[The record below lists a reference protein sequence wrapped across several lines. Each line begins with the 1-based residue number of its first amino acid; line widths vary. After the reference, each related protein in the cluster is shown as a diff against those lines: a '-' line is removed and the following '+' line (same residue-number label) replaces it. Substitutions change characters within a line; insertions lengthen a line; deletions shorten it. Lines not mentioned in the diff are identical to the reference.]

1 MSTFKSPIERADEV
15 LRELEGPPAEPTE
28 KKQDE
33 VQEPEPKP
41 EVESSQGQQEEGPK
55 SEAGDEPAPKPK
67 PVEDENSVTYKQ
79 RWEAL
84 KGAFAGKNKEVAHL
98 QNTVQELTGR
108 LKELEERQAPI
119 EPSKEQL
126 SEHLKWMATEYG
138 DEYADMLTKLSEDI
152 SRSVVKRELAEQNKV
167 YDKKIEEATQS
178 SLEMKRQQFALGL
191 DQNAPG
197 WKKLLDAEEFNNW
210 LDYTVEPMTGRAYRD
225 LFDEANNSW
234 QLERL
239 SNFFNTFT
247 AAAGKPEPK
256 GAKPP
261 KESLITPGS
270 SGGANPAN
278 PPPQGKYWTMSE
290 VNQFYKEVQIGRYR
304 DRPKEADRIE
314 AEIDKAN
321 LEGRIIPG

>member
-1 MSTFKSPIERADEV
+1 MSTFKSPIERADEA
-15 LRELEGPPAEPTE
+15 LRGLEGVPAEPTE
-28 KKQDE
+28 EKKDE
-33 VQEPEPKP
+33 AIEPEPEK
-41 EVESSQGQQEEGPK
+41 EVESSQEQPKEEA
-55 SEAGDEPAPKPK
+55 STAAGVEPKPK
-67 PVEDENSVTYKQ
+67 PAEEENSVTYKQ

-84 KGAFAGKNKEVAHL
+84 KGAFAGKNREVAQL

-108 LKELEERQAPI
+108 LKELEERQAPV

-152 SRSVVKRELAEQNKV
+152 SRSVVKRELAEQTKV
-167 YDKKIEEATQS
+167 YDKKLEEATQG

-191 DQNAPG
+191 DRNAPG
-197 WKKLLDAEEFNNW
+197 WQKTLDTEEFNNW
-210 LDYTVEPMTGRAYRD
+210 LDYTVEPMTGRVYRD
-225 LFDEANNSW
+225 LFDEANNNW

-247 AAAGKPEPK
+247 TAAGKPEPVS
-256 GAKPP
+256 AKPS

-270 SGGANPAN
+270 SGGTNPMNQPA
-278 PPPQGKYWTMSE
+278 PGKYWTMNE
-290 VNQFYKEVQIGRYR
+290 VNQFYKEVQIGKYR
-304 DRPKEADRIE
+304 DKPKEAERIE